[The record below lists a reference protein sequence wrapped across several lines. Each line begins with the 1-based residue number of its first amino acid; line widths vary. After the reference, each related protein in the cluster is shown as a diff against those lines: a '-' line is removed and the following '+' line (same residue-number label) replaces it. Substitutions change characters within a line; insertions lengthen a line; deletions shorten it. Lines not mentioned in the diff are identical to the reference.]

1 MDILVTGAEGFVGK
15 NLVLRLRESPHFII
29 STYSRGDSFETL
41 KKLLTKADAVIHLA
55 GENRP
60 IDDKYFN
67 ICFHGHYP
75 HLFKFEPFLKKAI
88 EEFDKSYKKVCLKV
102 KLLKCLVILIN

>member
-41 KKLLTKADAVIHLA
+41 KKSFFPSSTSKPQLLQFP
-55 GENRP
+55 N
-60 IDDKYFN
+60 N
-67 ICFHGHYP
+67 IIRHFP
-75 HLFKFEPFLKKAI
+75 PFP
-88 EEFDKSYKKVCLKV
+88 ECYREFYAALCQ
-102 KLLKCLVILIN
+102 